1 MKHFRCSV
9 WGEIEV
15 SELALSIIDTWEMQ
29 RLHYIKQTGFAYK
42 VFPTA
47 TSSRFEHSIG
57 VYHVT
62 KEIILVLEKNMPFSE
77 RLPERKKELISIV
90 SLIHDLGHG
99 PYSHLFDTFLENYP
113 NPGISKEHET
123 RSCDIFRQMVPKY
136 HLQFSKDE
144 VNWICNRILCPPY
157 DMWYD
162 TLVYNPYSSFDTDK
176 LDYLIRDAK
185 HFGYQCSFD
194 FDRIMKNIRIIHDR
208 LCFCERIQNNVEQ
221 LFTMRDDM
229 HQSIYRHPTIQKF
242 DEKFLTML
250 THSNIVLESMDDFLQ
265 LTDQSILDRIPWKER
280 ISFETRQWPEFATQK
295 SIHYSDFQKKLAMEN
310 LPWFSRKNP
319 TKYFFRSEF

>member
-15 SELALSIIDTWEMQ
+15 SELAMSIIDTWEMQ

-62 KEIILVLEKNMPFSE
+62 KEIMLVLEKNLPFSE
-77 RLPERKKELISIV
+77 RLSERKKELISIV

-99 PYSHLFDTFLENYP
+99 PYSHLFDRFLENYP

-123 RSCDIFRQMVPKY
+123 RSCDIFRNMVSKY
-136 HLQFSKDE
+136 NLEFSSDE
-144 VNWICNRILCPPY
+144 VDWICTRIICPPY

-242 DEKFLTML
+242 DQKFLSLL
-250 THSNIVLESMDDFLQ
+250 TPSRVALESMDDFLH
-265 LTDQSILDRIPWKER
+265 LTDQSLLDCIPWKER
-280 ISFETRQWPEFATQK
+280 TSFETRQWPEFATQK
-295 SIHYSDFQKKLAMEN
+295 CVHYRDFQKKIAMEN

-319 TKYFFRSEF
+319 TKYFFRTEF